1 MNNFPKKNENNIIQ
15 MKEIK
20 KVLNENVDKSIK
32 ITTE

>member
-1 MNNFPKKNENNIIQ
+1 MKIEIKPESKKD
-15 MKEIK
+15 KIK